1 MIRSLY
7 SGVSGLRNHQVK
19 MDVVANN
26 IANVNTTGFKTS
38 RANFQDI
45 LAQTVGGTAI
55 NATQVGLGMSVGIID
70 NIHIQGAL
78 QATGRTLDMAI
89 EGNGFFVVRPVD
101 STGTTVDN
109 PMYTRDGTFYIDK
122 DGYIVTAQGYRV
134 SDSTGAD
141 IQFTNPDQI
150 VSIDVTTTGLIT
162 VTDAAGGT
170 QTATIGLATVNNVD
184 SLQRRGN
191 NLWDVTQLTLPDPP
205 VIDAPD
211 TNGRG
216 IVRSGFLEMS
226 NVDLAM
232 EFTTMIITERGY
244 QANARV
250 ITTSDEMLRELIDLK
265 R

>member
-1 MIRSLY
+1 MLRSLY
-7 SGVSGLRNHQVK
+7 SGVSGLRNHQVR
-19 MDVVANN
+19 MDVIANN
-26 IANVNTTGFKTS
+26 IANVNTTGFKAS

-45 LAQTVGGTAI
+45 LAQTMGGTAI
-55 NATQVGLGMSVGIID
+55 NATQIGLGVSVGTID
-70 NIHIQGAL
+70 NVHIQGAL
-78 QATGRTLDMAI
+78 QATGRTLDMAV

-101 STGTTVDN
+101 SSGTTIDN

-122 DGYIVTAQGYRV
+122 DGYLATAQGYRV
-134 SDSTGAD
+134 SDSSGAD
-141 IQFTNPDQI
+141 IRFTNPDQI
-150 VSIDVTTTGLIT
+150 VSIDVTTTGIIT
-162 VTDAAGGT
+162 ATDAAGGK
-170 QTATIGLATVNNVD
+170 QTATIGLAMVNNVE

-191 NLWDVTQLTLPDPP
+191 NLWDVTALTLPNPP
-205 VIDAPD
+205 GVDVPG

-216 IVRSGFLEMS
+216 IIRSGFLEMS

-232 EFTTMIITERGY
+232 EFTTMIATERGY